1 MATYYSDH
9 YSANGLQADSYDGQ
23 MRVNAGIGHGRLR
36 YKRAQATP
44 TSAGTGDTIR
54 MLTFKSG
61 DRLIELM
68 ISTDGNATGGT
79 IDLGMFLSGS
89 NHDGASLGANNI
101 NSFMDAA
108 ALTTIG
114 HRTDAFGETGAS
126 AITVATE
133 NEVRGLTMWEIANF
147 GDGAYTV
154 DPMTSFDIV
163 ITPTVAFDA
172 ANIVTL
178 EAYYTAGD

>member
-9 YSANGLQADSYDGQ
+9 FSTNGLQADSYDGQ
-23 MRVNAGIGHGRLR
+23 IRVNAGIGHGRLR

-54 MLTFKSG
+54 MMTFKSS
-61 DRLIELM
+61 DRLIELL

-79 IDLGMFLSGS
+79 IDLGMFLSGA
-89 NHDGASLGANNI
+89 NHDGDSLGANNI

-108 ALTTIG
+108 ALTTLAN
-114 HRTDAFGETGAS
+114 RTDAFGETGAS
-126 AITVATE
+126 AIAVATE
-133 NEVRGLTMWEIANF
+133 NNARGLTMWEIANF
-147 GDGAYTV
+147 GDGSYTV
-154 DPMTSFDIV
+154 DPMIQFDIV

-178 EAYYTAGD
+178 EAYYTSGD